1 MSSLA
6 DFLQFVDTEFEFSSF
21 SDLLPVCVKD
31 ILTGLDYLHNNNIAH
46 RDLKPSNILVC
57 NQHLKGVAHDETAM
71 GRAYEQCPIVCRLT
85 DFGLNRG
92 VDMQTKSVAMSK
104 TTSINCGTPAY
115 MAPEMQL
122 NQLDFASQD
131 DLKRSDMWSLGLVM
145 HAMMNPELGSPY
157 RVEIEQT
164 GVPDTQ
170 AALKNL
176 LTKRRLPQHEIRAVT
191 SNLVVATGRGV

>member
-1 MSSLA
+1 MMQYSSFDFGYFGVEKIVSSLA

-71 GRAYEQCPIVCRLT
+71 GRAYEQCSIVCRLT
-85 DFGLNRG
+85 DFGLSRG

-115 MAPEMQL
+115 MAPEMRL

-145 HAMMNPELGSPY
+145 HAMMNPEL
-157 RVEIEQT
+157 RVVHIES
-164 GVPDTQ
+164 
-170 AALKNL
+170 K
-176 LTKRRLPQHEIRAVT
+176 
-191 SNLVVATGRGV
+191 

>member
-1 MSSLA
+1 MNS
-6 DFLQFVDTEFEFSSF
+6 V
-21 SDLLPVCVKD
+21 LLYVALPTLVSAVVSIC
-31 ILTGLDYLHNNNIAH
+31 
-46 RDLKPSNILVC
+46 KPSQLLC
-57 NQHLKGVAHDETAM
+57 PRQLPSTAVPH
-71 GRAYEQCPIVCRLT
+71 A
-85 DFGLNRG
+85 
-92 VDMQTKSVAMSK
+92 
-104 TTSINCGTPAY
+104 AY

-122 NQLDFASQD
+122 NQLDSASQD

-157 RVEIEQT
+157 RVEIEPT

-176 LTKRRLPQHEIRAVT
+176 FNETSPTSTWYEIRAVT